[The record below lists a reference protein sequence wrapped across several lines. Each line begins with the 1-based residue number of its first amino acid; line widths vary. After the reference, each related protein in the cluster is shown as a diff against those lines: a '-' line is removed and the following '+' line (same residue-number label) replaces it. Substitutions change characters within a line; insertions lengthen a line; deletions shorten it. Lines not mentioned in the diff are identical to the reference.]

1 VNKDKEE
8 QPNSSPSTSTSE
20 QGNYITLE
28 GDEILYLVTLPE
40 ELAAQLTTTEAVML
54 VRLEPAEWPQS
65 LRDKMLPYAEGDLLE
80 ELEALSPDTPTD

>member
-1 VNKDKEE
+1 M
-8 QPNSSPSTSTSE
+8 
-20 QGNYITLE
+20 
-28 GDEILYLVTLPE
+28 LYLANLPD
-40 ELAAQLTTTEAVML
+40 ELVPQLTNEEAVML